1 VAVTKEQVRAE
12 LEKDEPNYPRAA
24 GLGPEALPH
33 LEELA
38 QEDDVMI
45 ASKAVYL
52 AGLIEGEPA
61 DRLLADA
68 ASSDDPRIRV
78 AAASAARHRSD
89 EAASAVLVPLV
100 KDDDMGVRKTALKS
114 VPPQPTGDLRSAVEE
129 LGDAPDETTRRL
141 SEQTLRRLEGE

>member
-12 LEKDEPNYPRAA
+12 LEKDEPNYARAA
-24 GLGPEALPH
+24 GLGPDAFPH

-38 QEDDVMI
+38 RDEDAMI

-78 AAASAARHRSD
+78 AAASAARHRS
-89 EAASAVLVPLV
+89 EAAASAVLLSLV
-100 KDDDMGVRKTALKS
+100 KDEDLGVRKVALKS
-114 VPPQPTGDLRSAVEE
+114 VPREPTADLRRAVEE
-129 LGDAPDETTRRL
+129 LGDAPDETTRSL
-141 SEQTLRRLEGE
+141 SGQTLRRLEGD

>member
-12 LEKDEPNYPRAA
+12 LEKDEPNYARAA
-24 GLGPEALPH
+24 GLGPDALPH

-38 QEDDVMI
+38 REEEAMI

-61 DRLLADA
+61 DRVLTEA

-78 AAASAARHRSD
+78 AAASAARHRSQ

-100 KDDDMGVRKTALKS
+100 RDDDIGVRKVALKS
-114 VPPQPTGDLRSAVEE
+114 VPPEPTGDLRRVVEE
-129 LGDAPDETTRRL
+129 LTDAADETTRRL
-141 SEQTLRRLEGE
+141 SEQTLRRLEGN